1 MFLKYLS
8 KIYLYLYME
17 SEIIKQETEHELQ
30 HSTFEPQPQASKPA
44 KNPRRVAAGK
54 KWQLIQMQNNS

>member
-1 MFLKYLS
+1 
-8 KIYLYLYME
+8 ME

-30 HSTFEPQPQASKPA
+30 PSTFEPQPQASKPA